1 MNCERVYLWLAVCL
15 SVCPTPLC
23 CVQLTLYFP
32 HNKLLFHFISIH
44 FFFFSGCSWFM
55 YVVWRLQ
62 CTRISLFVHL
72 GFFFLSLYICD
83 LISQVVL
90 RFILFLLACF
100 GITFLFS
107 FGDIHSITLL
117 LWRVLLVISFF
128 FCSLR
133 FSSFF
138 FAKRNNTRCSLYL
151 YFLYLYIIFAYE
163 CNTGYVHSVR
173 ADAIE

>member
-1 MNCERVYLWLAVCL
+1 MWCGVYNVRV
-15 SVCPTPLC
+15 S
-23 CVQLTLYFP
+23 LYSYIWVSSF
-32 HNKLLFHFISIH
+32 
-44 FFFFSGCSWFM
+44 
-55 YVVWRLQ
+55 Y
-62 CTRISLFVHL
+62 
-72 GFFFLSLYICD
+72 LYICD

-100 GITFLFS
+100 SITFLFS